1 MKQQFWMIGVMMM
14 ATIGMVQSAGAE
26 IKHVPLEYEATGITL
41 KGDLYYD
48 DAIAERRPGVLVVH
62 EWWGLNDHARN
73 SARKLAEAGYVAFA
87 LDMYGKGKQADHPD
101 QAGAFVKEATK
112 DAATASGRF
121 MAAVDLL
128 KKQPQTDPDRVGAIG
143 YCFGGAIVLE
153 MARRGADLKGVV
165 SFHGSLSPVEA
176 AKAGAVKAKILVC
189 HGAKDPLIPAQTVSN
204 FIGEME
210 HAGADYQ
217 FISYGQTQHSF
228 TNPEA
233 DKRNIPG
240 LAYHEASAKRSWEH
254 MSAFFKE
261 VFSQR

>member
-1 MKQQFWMIGVMMM
+1 MM
-14 ATIGMVQSAGAE
+14 ATTMGMIQSATAE

-48 DAIAERRPGVLVVH
+48 DSIKERRPGVLVVH

-73 SARKLAEAGYVAFA
+73 SAKKLAEAGYVAFA

-112 DAATASGRF
+112 DAATAGGRF
-121 MAAVDLL
+121 MAAVELL
-128 KKQPQTDPDRVGAIG
+128 KKQEQTDPGRIGAIG

-153 MARRGADLKGVV
+153 MARRGTDLRGVV
-165 SFHGSLSPVEA
+165 SFHGSLSPFEA
-176 AKAGAVKAKILVC
+176 AKAGEVKAKILVC
-189 HGAKDPLIPAQTVSN
+189 HGAKDPLIPAEAVSN

-217 FISYGQTQHSF
+217 FISYGGTQHSF

-233 DKRNIPG
+233 DKRGIPG
-240 LAYHEASAKRSWEH
+240 LAYNEASAKRSWDH
-254 MSAFFKE
+254 MTMFLKE
-261 VFSQR
+261 VFAR